1 MCLVEETSGEAYCT
15 CPLGLGLVLQTDE
28 VNCGKPPT
36 CDSNEFTC
44 ISGKQ
49 SCIPLSWRCD
59 GQPECTDYSDEIGC
73 PECGGGSSNQF
84 RCKDGDCVNATNIC
98 DNTPQCK
105 DRSDELNCCEKGQ
118 FQCESIQTICI
129 DESKKCDGI
138 TDCLDGSDEQNCLQH
153 CNTTGQFYCQP
164 EMKCLSPGK
173 VHETTDFLTKFAF
186 RFIKWMV
193 FSDEQNCL
201 QHCKTTEQ

>member
-15 CPLGLGLVLQTDE
+15 CPLGLGLVLQTDN

-138 TDCLDGSDEQNCLQH
+138 TDCLDGSDEKICESTLPQN
-153 CNTTGQFYCQP
+153 
-164 EMKCLSPGK
+164 
-173 VHETTDFLTKFAF
+173 
-186 RFIKWMV
+186 
-193 FSDEQNCL
+193 SDENSLGQIVGCL
-201 QHCKTTEQ
+201 VAIVIVLCLGVLGLVFYK